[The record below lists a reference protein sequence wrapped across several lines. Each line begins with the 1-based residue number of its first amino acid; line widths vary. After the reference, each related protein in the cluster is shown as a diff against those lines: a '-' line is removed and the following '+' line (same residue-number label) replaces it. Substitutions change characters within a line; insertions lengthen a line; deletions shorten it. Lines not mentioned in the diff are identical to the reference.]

1 MARIRFN
8 HVFIPLMLAAGV
20 ASFVL
25 PPGAG
30 EGVRGRMDIRG
41 AFTPVSYP
49 VRRVAHAFSSRW
61 NKPEVIGLDVSHVSP
76 DAMTEIQ
83 RLQNQVASLTTQLD
97 VLRELSAGR
106 ELMGDAQRYAVPL
119 RVVGGDAAG
128 REWLT
133 LRTGGADGLEP
144 GQAVVRRDSLVGKVA
159 SVGSSGTSVRLI
171 TDRGFRISAQFG
183 RFRQSVDGRGI
194 EFAALKSP
202 PPLVEGR
209 GNGRLTITNLTLA
222 AVYDAG
228 LTAGDYVVLKDPD
241 DWPVVVNGFIIGQV
255 ESIEKQPK
263 ATLFAEIQIKP
274 RLNLMQL
281 NEVMVVTEAGSA
293 PARPAARVAPVVQPP
308 ARTAAAKPTTPV
320 KKGGR

>member
-30 EGVRGRMDIRG
+30 KDVRGRVDG
-41 AFTPVSYP
+41 VFTPVSYP
-49 VRRVAHAFSSRW
+49 VRRVAHAVSARW
-61 NKPEVIGLDVSHVSP
+61 NKPEVIGLDVSNMPP
-76 DAMTEIQ
+76 DAMTKIQ
-83 RLQNQVASLTTQLD
+83 RLENSVASLTTQLD

-106 ELMGDAQRYAVPL
+106 ELMGDAQKYAVPL

-133 LRTGGADGLEP
+133 LRTAGTDGLLP

-209 GNGRLTITNLTLA
+209 GNGKLTVTNLTLA

-281 NEVMVVTEAGSA
+281 NEVMVVTEAASA
-293 PARPAARVAPVVQPP
+293 PARTAVRTAPPVQSPPAHPAAVKP
-308 ARTAAAKPTTPV
+308 ATPV
-320 KKGGR
+320 KRGGR

>member
-30 EGVRGRMDIRG
+30 QGIRGRIDG
-41 AFTPVSYP
+41 VFTPVSYP
-49 VRRVAHAFSSRW
+49 VRRVAHAVGVRW
-61 NKPEVIGLDVSHVSP
+61 NKPEVIGLDVSRMP
-76 DAMTEIQ
+76 TDALTEIQ

-106 ELMGDAQRYAVPL
+106 ELMGDAQRYAQPF

-133 LRTGGADGLEP
+133 LKADGGDGLQP

-159 SVGSSGTSVRLI
+159 SVGSSGSSVRLI

-183 RFRQSVDGRGI
+183 RFRNTADGRNV

-209 GNGRLTITNLTLA
+209 GNGRLGVSNLTLA

-228 LTAGDYVVLKDPD
+228 LIAGDYVVLKDPD
-241 DWPVVVNGFIIGQV
+241 DWPVVANGFIIGQV
-255 ESIEKQPK
+255 ESIAKQPK
-263 ATLFAEIQIKP
+263 ATLYAEIQVRP

-281 NEVMVVTEAGSA
+281 NEVMVVTETAPTAPKATVRSA
-293 PARPAARVAPVVQPP
+293 PAQPARPAPQKAPAQ
-308 ARTAAAKPTTPV
+308 V
-320 KKGGR
+320 KKGAR

>member
-8 HVFIPLMLAAGV
+8 HVFIPLMLVSGV

-30 EGVRGRMDIRG
+30 QGMRGRVDG
-41 AFTPVSYP
+41 VFTPVSYP
-49 VRRVAHAFSSRW
+49 VRRVAHAVGARW
-61 NKPEVIGLDVSHVSP
+61 NRPEVIGLDVSHMP
-76 DAMTEIQ
+76 TDALTKIQ
-83 RLQNQVASLTTQLD
+83 QLENQVASLTTQVE
-97 VLRELSAGR
+97 VLREINAGR
-106 ELMGDAQRYAVPL
+106 ELMGDAQRYAQPF

-133 LRTGGADGLEP
+133 LKADTGDGLAP

-159 SVGSSGTSVRLI
+159 SVGSFGSSVRLI

-183 RFRQSVDGRGI
+183 RFRQSADGRNI

-209 GNGRLTITNLTLA
+209 GNGRLGVSNLSLA

-228 LTAGDYVVLKDPD
+228 LAAGDYVVLKDPD
-241 DWPVVVNGFIIGQV
+241 DWPVVANGFIIGQV

-263 ATLFAEIQIKP
+263 AVLYAEIQVKP

-281 NEVMVVTEAGSA
+281 NEVMVVNQTA
-293 PARPAARVAPVVQPP
+293 PARAAARPAPPVQPAHPGPKVPVP
-308 ARTAAAKPTTPV
+308 AQV
-320 KKGGR
+320 KKGAR

>member
-30 EGVRGRMDIRG
+30 QGVRGRIDG
-41 AFTPVSYP
+41 VFTPVAYP
-49 VRRVAHAFSSRW
+49 VRRVAHAFSARW
-61 NKPEVIGLDVSHVSP
+61 NKPEVIGLDVSHMP
-76 DAMTEIQ
+76 QDAITEIQ
-83 RLQNQVASLTTQLD
+83 LLKNQVASLTTQLD

-106 ELMGDAQRYAVPL
+106 ELMGDAQKYAVPL

-133 LRTGGADGLEP
+133 LRTGGSDGLLP

-183 RFRQSVDGRGI
+183 RFRQSADGRGI

-209 GNGRLTITNLTLA
+209 GSGRLTVSNLTLA

-263 ATLFAEIQIKP
+263 ATLFAEIQVKP

-293 PARPAARVAPVVQPP
+293 PARPAVRVATPAQQPP
-308 ARTAAAKPTTPV
+308 IRGAAAKTAAPV

>member
-8 HVFIPLMLAAGV
+8 HVFIPLMLAAGA

-30 EGVRGRMDIRG
+30 QGVRGRIDG
-41 AFTPVSYP
+41 LFTPISYP
-49 VRRVAHAFSSRW
+49 VRRVAHAVSGRW
-61 NKPEVIGLDVSHVSP
+61 NKPEVIGIDVSHMSP
-76 DAMTEIQ
+76 DALSEIQ
-83 RLQNQVASLTTQLD
+83 CLQNQVAALTTQND
-97 VLRELSAGR
+97 VFREINAGR
-106 ELMGDAQRYAVPL
+106 ELMGDAQRYAQPF

-133 LRTGGADGLEP
+133 LKADGSEGLLP

-159 SVGSSGTSVRLI
+159 SVGSSGSSVRLI

-183 RFRQSVDGRGI
+183 RFRKTADGRGI

-202 PPLVEGR
+202 QPLVEGR
-209 GNGRLTITNLTLA
+209 GKGLLSVSNLSLA

-241 DWPVVVNGFIIGQV
+241 DWPVVANGFIIGQV

-263 ATLFAEIQIKP
+263 ATLFAEIAVKP

-281 NEVMVVTEAGSA
+281 NEVMVVTAVA
-293 PARPAARVAPVVQPP
+293 PAPAKTAARPATPAQPP
-308 ARTAAAKPTTPV
+308 VRTTPV
-320 KKGGR
+320 KPATTVKKGAR